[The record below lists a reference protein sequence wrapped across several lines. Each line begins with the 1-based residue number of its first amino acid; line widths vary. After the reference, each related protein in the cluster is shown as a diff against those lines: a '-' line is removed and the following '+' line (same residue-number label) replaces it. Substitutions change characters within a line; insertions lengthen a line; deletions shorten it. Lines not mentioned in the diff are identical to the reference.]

1 MPLYDYRCT
10 ACDAVTTVLTRSV
23 SDRVEPVCRRCGG
36 TEMAR
41 QFSAFA
47 HHRSAS
53 AGTSTLED
61 HRDPRNI
68 GRYVEDRFQGLGLD
82 VPPEAREAIDSARGG
97 HMPKE
102 LESDP

>member
-1 MPLYDYRCT
+1 MPLYDYRCA
-10 ACDAVTTVLTRSV
+10 ACDAVTTVLTRSA

-36 TEMAR
+36 TEMTR

-53 AGTSTLED
+53 AGPSTLGD
-61 HRDPRNI
+61 YSDPRNI
-68 GRYVEDRFQGLGLD
+68 GRYVEERFRGLGMD
-82 VPPEAREAIDSARGG
+82 VPAEAREAIDSARGG